1 MSTEQE
7 YQDLIDRVARFRAEL
22 VRQMSSDL
30 VQNPSLI
37 DDITNQIDTYLAM
50 LENQRR
56 QAPQP
61 ADFGL
66 SELVGLGPSA
76 ADDLAETHIPPPLR
90 PYEETVTSERV
101 IAVGDLYYLYQ
112 HEKVGVFSALLKLQQ
127 MFKAGTAR
135 LSSGDGA
142 YGLYQYDRRQVLR
155 HTRRDRLQAYRRVFG
170 YTNASPMAGAKPN
183 GDFHTLFVQFITQV
197 AQYYRD
203 KRISEVIRPR
213 LSDPSFGSI
222 AVVRRAGLD
231 LRNNIKSASYGHI
244 NVLRVEMLQL
254 LDEAF
259 RIMGARDV
267 RKLYGADN
275 AWDVIEVVNKRELNR
290 DQINASQRHRM
301 ATAGRNV
308 LHWLAQPHILNAS
321 RVEFEALLH
330 NVADDAEEWLTS
342 AETLGISHPRTR
354 TVIQK
359 SANGN
364 RRAKELAA
372 EYAAEFLN

>member
-1 MSTEQE
+1 MTTEQE

-22 VRQMSSDL
+22 IRQMSSDL
-30 VQNPSLI
+30 VQNPNLV
-37 DDITNQIDTYLAM
+37 DDITNQIDVFLAT
-50 LENQRR
+50 LEAQQRL
-56 QAPQP
+56 APQP
-61 ADFGL
+61 VDFGL
-66 SELVGLGPSA
+66 AELVGLGPTA
-76 ADDLAETHIPPPLR
+76 ADELSDTHIPPPLR

-112 HEKVGVFSALLKLQQ
+112 HEKIGVFSALLKLQQ
-127 MFKAGTAR
+127 MFKAGTVR

-170 YTNASPMAGAKPN
+170 YTNASPMTGAKPN
-183 GDFHTLFVQFITQV
+183 ADFHALFVQFVTQV

-213 LSDPSFGSI
+213 LSDPGFGSV
-222 AVVRRAGLD
+222 AVVRRSGLD
-231 LRNNIKSASYGHI
+231 LRNNIKNASYGHI

-259 RIMGARDV
+259 YIMGARDV

-275 AWDVIEVVNKRELNR
+275 AWDVIEEVNERELKR
-290 DQINASQRHRM
+290 SKINASQRHRM
-301 ATAGRNV
+301 ATAGRSI
-308 LHWLAQPHILNAS
+308 LHWLAQPYILNAS

-342 AETLGISHPRTR
+342 AETLGISNPRTR
-354 TVIQK
+354 AIIQR
-359 SANGN
+359 SANGGSS
-364 RRAKELAA
+364 AKEYAA